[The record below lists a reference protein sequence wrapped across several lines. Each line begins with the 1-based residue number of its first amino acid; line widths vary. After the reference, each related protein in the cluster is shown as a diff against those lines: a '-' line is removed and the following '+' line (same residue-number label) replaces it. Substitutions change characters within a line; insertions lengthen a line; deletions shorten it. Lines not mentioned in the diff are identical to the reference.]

1 MSPYAVSTDPVA
13 VLVTEVT
20 SNSAGN
26 DSPVTSK
33 AWVTGASIK
42 IKALVNVSRMF
53 LIGFSKK
60 SEVVWTGAPYNLPSF
75 PQQTPDDARHR
86 QVIWEL
92 GWSFVAVGLLI
103 NSD

>member
-26 DSPVTSK
+26 DSHVTSK
-33 AWVTGASIK
+33 AWVIGVRIK
-42 IKALVNVSRMF
+42 IKALVSESKKC

-60 SEVVWTGAPYNLPSF
+60 VKSSGR
-75 PQQTPDDARHR
+75 AR
-86 QVIWEL
+86 L
-92 GWSFVAVGLLI
+92 
-103 NSD
+103 